1 MTVFIIYDI
10 VIAYKTE
17 KHIKWSQGQKEST
30 DVYIN
35 KNIPYRH
42 LSDSL
47 TGVLKYQVYF
57 T

>member
-42 LSDSL
+42 LSHSL

-57 T
+57 I